1 MLQGKN
7 LYFEVFYTCQLI
19 TLARKYTDIN
29 RMGNEFGNKFAID
42 YYGFLTMNERYFPK
56 RWPSGWR
63 ENLVINFI
71 GISHDTALRSLK
83 SLLDRSGT
91 WSK

>member
-19 TLARKYTDIN
+19 TLARKQSDIN

-56 RWPSGWR
+56 KIAFWMERKSGDKFYW
-63 ENLVINFI
+63 NLARYSF
-71 GISHDTALRSLK
+71 T
-83 SLLDRSGT
+83 
-91 WSK
+91 